1 MSFLDTL
8 ITARKD
14 ARLTQSE
21 LGERA
26 GLSRMTVQKAE
37 SGALD
42 PRMSTV
48 LEMARALG
56 LEPMLVPASLR
67 QEVEAFLRSGGKY
80 LAQPSGVAAPPSIV
94 ETLASAATPSR
105 LPPSRS

>member
-1 MSFLDTL
+1 MSLMGSL
-8 ITARKD
+8 VVARKD
-14 ARLTQSE
+14 AAMTQAE
-21 LGERA
+21 LADRA
-26 GLSRMTVQKAE
+26 GLSRMTVQKVE

-80 LAQPSGVAAPPSIV
+80 LAQPSGISAPPSIV
-94 ETLASAATPSR
+94 ETLAR
-105 LPPSRS
+105 

>member
-8 ITARKD
+8 IAARKE
-14 ARLTQSE
+14 AGLTQSD

-48 LEMARALG
+48 LEMARALD

-80 LAQPSGVAAPPSIV
+80 LGQPSGVSAPPSIV
-94 ETLASAATPSR
+94 ETLASSGTTPRPTPSR
-105 LPPSRS
+105 S

>member
-1 MSFLDTL
+1 MSFMESLVV
-8 ITARKD
+8 ARKD
-14 ARLTQSE
+14 AAMTQAE
-21 LGERA
+21 LADRA
-26 GLSRMTVQKAE
+26 GLSRMTVQKME

-80 LAQPSGVAAPPSIV
+80 LAQPSGVSAPPSIV
-94 ETLASAATPSR
+94 ETLAR
-105 LPPSRS
+105 

>member
-1 MSFLDTL
+1 MESLVV
-8 ITARKD
+8 ARKD
-14 ARLTQSE
+14 AAMTQAE
-21 LGERA
+21 LAERA
-26 GLSRMTVQKAE
+26 GLSRMTVQKME

-56 LEPMLVPASLR
+56 LEPMLVPANLR

-80 LAQPSGVAAPPSIV
+80 LAQPSGISAPPSIV
-94 ETLASAATPSR
+94 ETLAR
-105 LPPSRS
+105 

>member
-1 MSFLDTL
+1 MESLVV
-8 ITARKD
+8 ARKD
-14 ARLTQSE
+14 AAMTQAE
-21 LGERA
+21 LADRA
-26 GLSRMTVQKAE
+26 GLSRMTVQKVE

-80 LAQPSGVAAPPSIV
+80 LAQPSGISAPPSIV
-94 ETLASAATPSR
+94 ETLAR
-105 LPPSRS
+105 

>member
-1 MSFLDTL
+1 MSFMESLVV
-8 ITARKD
+8 ARKD
-14 ARLTQSE
+14 AAMTQAE
-21 LGERA
+21 LADRA
-26 GLSRMTVQKAE
+26 GLSRMTVQKVE

-80 LAQPSGVAAPPSIV
+80 LAQPSGISAPPSIV
-94 ETLASAATPSR
+94 ETLAR
-105 LPPSRS
+105 

>member
-1 MSFLDTL
+1 MSLMESL
-8 ITARKD
+8 VVARKD
-14 ARLTQSE
+14 AAMTQAE
-21 LGERA
+21 LADRA
-26 GLSRMTVQKAE
+26 GLSRMTVQKVE

-80 LAQPSGVAAPPSIV
+80 LAQPSGISAPPSIV
-94 ETLASAATPSR
+94 ETLAR
-105 LPPSRS
+105 